1 MERRTMMKWMVRAI
15 GLAAAAMIGI
25 PALVASFSPAWMSRP
40 RKKVWRSIGFLEEFP
55 VGEMRKIIVALP
67 EEKWGNALREKAV
80 YAWRPSAG
88 EMVVYSRNCTDLGC
102 PLTFDPGSQ
111 CFFCPCHG
119 GIFDKNG
126 ERLAGPPSRPMYR
139 FAVRS
144 DNDEVE
150 IDLESVPPMV

>member
-15 GLAAAAMIGI
+15 GLATAAMVGI
-25 PALVASFSPAWMSRP
+25 PTLVASFSPAWMNRP
-40 RKKVWRSIGFLEEFP
+40 KKNVWRSIGILEEFP
-55 VGEMRKIIVALP
+55 VGEMRKVVVSLP

-80 YAWRPSAG
+80 YAWRPSAE

-126 ERLAGPPSRPMYR
+126 ERIAGPPSRPMYR
-139 FAVRS
+139 FAVRV
-144 DNDEVE
+144 DNNEIK
-150 IDLESVPPMV
+150 IDLDSVPPMV